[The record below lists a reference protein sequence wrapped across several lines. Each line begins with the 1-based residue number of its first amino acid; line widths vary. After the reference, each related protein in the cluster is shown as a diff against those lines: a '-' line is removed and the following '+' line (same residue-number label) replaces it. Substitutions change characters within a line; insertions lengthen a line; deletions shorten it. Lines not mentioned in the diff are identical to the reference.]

1 MCGAMALRSRENEA
15 SGRLRAHR
23 RFEHRPNM
31 ASPSQHSA
39 SQQGAT
45 QHGAPGSSRDG
56 SARLLAVVALI
67 LAGTAWTVASF
78 LESDAVVQAAPSEGV
93 ESAPGLGAEEF
104 ELHRNPAFDWSGV
117 DRRAVGPVRSR
128 AQGRPVLRAVRPSTS
143 RQG

>member
-1 MCGAMALRSRENEA
+1 MALRSRENEA

-31 ASPSQHSA
+31 ASSSQHSA
-39 SQQGAT
+39 TQRGTT

-128 AQGRPVLRAVRPSTS
+128 VQGRPVLRAVRPSTS

>member
-1 MCGAMALRSRENEA
+1 MALRSRENEA

-31 ASPSQHSA
+31 ASSSQHSA

-128 AQGRPVLRAVRPSTS
+128 SQGRPVLRAVRPSNS

>member
-1 MCGAMALRSRENEA
+1 MALRSRENEA

-31 ASPSQHSA
+31 ASSSQHSA

-45 QHGAPGSSRDG
+45 QHGAPDSSRDG

>member
-1 MCGAMALRSRENEA
+1 MALRSRENEA

-31 ASPSQHSA
+31 ASSSQPSA
-39 SQQGAT
+39 AQQGAT
-45 QHGAPGSSRDG
+45 QHGAPDSSRDG
-56 SARLLAVVALI
+56 SARLLAVVALS
-67 LAGTAWTVASF
+67 LAGTAGTVASF

-128 AQGRPVLRAVRPSTS
+128 VQGRPVLRAVRPSTS